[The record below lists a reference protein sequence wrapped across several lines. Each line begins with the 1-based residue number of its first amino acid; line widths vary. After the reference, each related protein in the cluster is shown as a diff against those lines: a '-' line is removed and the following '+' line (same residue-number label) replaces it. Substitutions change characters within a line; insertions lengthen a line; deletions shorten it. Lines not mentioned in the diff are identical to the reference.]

1 MKELNP
7 QDEQKQRELSA
18 LERFVEERKSQ
29 IIPEQPG
36 IVRATGPRRQYHL
49 EIRNGI
55 LYQIEI

>member
-7 QDEQKQRELSA
+7 RQEQEQRELRQ
-18 LERFVEERKSQ
+18 LERFVEERNSQ

-36 IVRATGPRRQYHL
+36 IVRATDPRRQYHL
-49 EIRNGI
+49 EIRNGT